1 MKSYH
6 LSCIASQ
13 VLPSK
18 NRPKRWNEKMEKELK
33 VQRWGEG
40 GTRNSPCLPSSFCMP
55 HPIFALASGCWAVG
69 MQKEDRTSVV

>member
-33 VQRWGEG
+33 VTVRFAKLESG
-40 GTRNSPCLPSSFCMP
+40 GFL
-55 HPIFALASGCWAVG
+55 
-69 MQKEDRTSVV
+69 K